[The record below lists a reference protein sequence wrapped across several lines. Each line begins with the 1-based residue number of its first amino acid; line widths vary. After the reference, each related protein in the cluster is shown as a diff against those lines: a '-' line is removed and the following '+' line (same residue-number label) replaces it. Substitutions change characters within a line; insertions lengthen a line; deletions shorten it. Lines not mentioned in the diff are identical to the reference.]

1 MKKLLL
7 LIFASMFLFSGCIE
21 IIEEMTINPD
31 KSGTVSFNM
40 DLGTLGGLAI
50 NMGEKYMQSSM
61 LDQIKKMPETIAGM
75 LKGIDGLSNIKPITN
90 KKGMY
95 SVSFD
100 FKNAKQLNEAIYKLL
115 DVKKHFFEPNYL
127 RLTKSKL
134 VKKNYAPELRFYI
147 NKYRDQLKDKN
158 VLNFISY
165 KSIFH
170 FPEEVKKFSNKKYTL
185 SSDKKTLEFKCTL
198 EELLS
203 EKANIGNRVKY

>member
-170 FPEEVKKFSNKKYTL
+170 FPEEVKRFSNKKYTL

>member
-7 LIFASMFLFSGCIE
+7 LIFTSMFLFSGCIE